1 MNGTDPIA
9 EFRHKLKEF
18 PFELSAKQVEFCDDA
33 CLRRYLVA
41 YKQDLEKAWK
51 GLEYT
56 LKWREEY
63 GVDDITLEDVEMAA
77 KNQTTYTNGF
87 DQQGRPIV
95 YIKKKKQVDD
105 HAKQV
110 RLVVYTLEQAIK
122 RMPPGVEQ
130 WVIIFDMQDYTREN
144 AAPFHISKQTLEIFS
159 YHYPERLGNAY
170 FTFSPRIYSF
180 FWGLLS
186 PFIDAK
192 TRGKIQFLGTS
203 FDALGEKVA
212 ADQLERKYGGDLDFS
227 FDIRL
232 HYT

>member
-1 MNGTDPIA
+1 MNGTDPIV
-9 EFRHKLKEF
+9 EFRQKLKEF
-18 PFELSAKQVEFCDDA
+18 PFSLNEKQQQFCDDA

-41 YKQDLEKAWK
+41 YKHDLEKAWK

-56 LKWREEY
+56 LTWREEY
-63 GVDDITLEDVEMAA
+63 GVDQITIDDIEVQAR
-77 KNQTTYTNGF
+77 KQTTYTNGF
-87 DQQGRPIV
+87 DHQGRPII
-95 YIKKKKQVDD
+95 YIKKKKEAGD

-110 RLVVYTLEQAIK
+110 RLIVYTLEQAIQ

-130 WVIIFDMQDYTREN
+130 WVIIFDMQEYGREN
-144 AAPFHISKQTLEIFS
+144 AAPLSISKQTLEIFS

-170 FTFSPRIYSF
+170 FTYEPRIYSF
-180 FWGLLS
+180 FYGMLS

-192 TRGKIQFLGTS
+192 TRGKIQFLGTTL
-203 FDALGEKVA
+203 DVLGERVPS
-212 ADQLERKYGGDLDFS
+212 DQLEQKYGGDVDFS